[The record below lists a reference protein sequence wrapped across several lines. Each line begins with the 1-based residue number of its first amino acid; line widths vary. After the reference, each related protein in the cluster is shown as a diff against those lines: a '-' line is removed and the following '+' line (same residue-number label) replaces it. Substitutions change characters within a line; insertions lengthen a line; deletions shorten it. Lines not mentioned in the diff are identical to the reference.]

1 MYCKHCGKPIDED
14 STFCRHC
21 GKQQVGDK
29 SIKNEPKHEAK
40 ESKKVQPKKKKREK
54 NNSRNVIIIFCAGLL
69 VLMAIIVLVICKF
82 HDEDNKRIADITID
96 KVSKELAEATKKYD
110 RLDSFHE
117 GLASVCKDEKWGF
130 IDKLGQEIIPC
141 KYDYANDFEYG
152 IAIVELDGKEGAINN
167 RGKVVIPFD
176 YDRIGSYAQ
185 DSAAV
190 AEKDGKY
197 GIIDMKGNEI
207 VPFIYEDCDYFHE
220 GMAAVVQNGK
230 LGFVNRKGALAIE
243 CQYDYEDIPR
253 YHDYMKFVNG
263 LAAVR
268 KDGVWGYIDES
279 GKTVIPF
286 NKLLKGMPFYRWT
299 SIISRQVDSISLYE
313 YNTLFTFIDCNGKP
327 DDQWY
332 KVGSIWDAHGVWED
346 GYLYF
351 KEKNDRFGSYG
362 LLDIQGKII
371 ILPNEYS
378 NIVYR
383 REYVIVKQ
391 HPYEGL
397 FDLNTNKLTVPIEYE
412 DIGLE
417 ITEGLIVAKKD
428 NRCGFINIKNDVII
442 PFEYERAW
450 DFSEGFAVVKRFG
463 KYGYVDRFGNDT
475 FNIK

>member
-185 DSAAV
+185 DRNMPHNPEGFLRFSV
-190 AEKDGKY
+190 DQNK
-197 GIIDMKGNEI
+197 IVCCNE
-207 VPFIYEDCDYFHE
+207 
-220 GMAAVVQNGK
+220 
-230 LGFVNRKGALAIE
+230 
-243 CQYDYEDIPR
+243 
-253 YHDYMKFVNG
+253 YH
-263 LAAVR
+263 
-268 KDGVWGYIDES
+268 IDERKPS
-279 GKTVIPF
+279 
-286 NKLLKGMPFYRWT
+286 LLK
-299 SIISRQVDSISLYE
+299 
-313 YNTLFTFIDCNGKP
+313 
-327 DDQWY
+327 
-332 KVGSIWDAHGVWED
+332 
-346 GYLYF
+346 
-351 KEKNDRFGSYG
+351 
-362 LLDIQGKII
+362 
-371 ILPNEYS
+371 
-378 NIVYR
+378 
-383 REYVIVKQ
+383 
-391 HPYEGL
+391 
-397 FDLNTNKLTVPIEYE
+397 
-412 DIGLE
+412 
-417 ITEGLIVAKKD
+417 
-428 NRCGFINIKNDVII
+428 
-442 PFEYERAW
+442 
-450 DFSEGFAVVKRFG
+450 
-463 KYGYVDRFGNDT
+463 
-475 FNIK
+475 